1 MLKNQIAS
9 GFKVFLGKVAWF
21 ATEQQGAMQTTI
33 AAPVPNLNS
42 SIRILLV
49 EDNDISRQLMTD
61 FLRHCGYSIRALSN
75 GATFAREMA
84 LFCPH
89 LVLLDLKLPD
99 IDGFA
104 VLEQAQQTVEWSET
118 PIIVISAFAFQADR
132 ERALSL
138 GARQYLVKPVMLPQ
152 IQRAID
158 DELKA
163 LKVQ

>member
-1 MLKNQIAS
+1 MQI
-9 GFKVFLGKVAWF
+9 
-21 ATEQQGAMQTTI
+21 TI

-61 FLRHCGYSIRALSN
+61 FLRHCGYSIHALAS
-75 GATFAREMA
+75 GSAFAQEMA

-104 VLEQAQQTVEWSET
+104 VLEQVQQNAEWAKT
-118 PIIVISAFAFQADR
+118 PIIVISAFAFQTDR

-138 GARQYLVKPVMLPQ
+138 GASQYLVKPVMLPQ
-152 IQRAID
+152 IQQAIH

-163 LKVQ
+163 RSMQ

>member
-1 MLKNQIAS
+1 
-9 GFKVFLGKVAWF
+9 
-21 ATEQQGAMQTTI
+21 MQTTI
-33 AAPVPNLNS
+33 AAPVSNLNS

-61 FLRHCGYSIRALSN
+61 FLRHCGYSINALSN
-75 GATFAREMA
+75 GSTFAREMA

-104 VLEQAQQTVEWSET
+104 VLEQAQQTTEWAET
-118 PIIVISAFAFQADR
+118 PIIVISAFAFQTDR

-152 IQRAID
+152 IQQAIH

-163 LKVQ
+163 LTVQ

>member
-1 MLKNQIAS
+1 
-9 GFKVFLGKVAWF
+9 
-21 ATEQQGAMQTTI
+21 MQTMI
-33 AAPVPNLNS
+33 AAPASNLNS

-61 FLRHCGYSIRALSN
+61 FLRHCGYSVCALSS
-75 GATFAREMA
+75 GSTFAREMA

-99 IDGFA
+99 VDGFS

-118 PIIVISAFAFQADR
+118 PIIVISAFAFQTDR
-132 ERALSL
+132 ARALRL

-152 IQRAID
+152 IQQAIS
-158 DELKA
+158 DELRA
-163 LKVQ
+163 LTIQ